1 MSTGSGVS
9 PPVRVNVPPFE
20 DPEELDLQL
29 HRHLRHLV
37 EEEGAVR
44 RSLEHTVV
52 PSIGA
57 GEAAPLVTEELA
69 LNEHGRERAAIQ
81 CDIRPVPASA
91 QVVKV
96 RATSS
101 LPVPLS
107 PTMRTVAFVGATR
120 EICA

>member
-29 HRHLRHLV
+29 HGHLRHLV

-91 QVVKV
+91 QVVKGSRDQFLASAALSHDEDRGV
-96 RATSS
+96 RRCHA
-101 LPVPLS
+101 
-107 PTMRTVAFVGATR
+107 
-120 EICA
+120 